1 MKFSVVI
8 PTYNRRHCI
17 GPAIDS
23 VLSQADVDL
32 EIIIVDDGSTDG
44 TLEWLAEQYTDP
56 RIRVLPNVRSKGPA
70 GARNT
75 GILAATSDF
84 IAFLDSDDS
93 YLPGHLAACQRIF
106 HGFPEVGVIYGR
118 ALYEQN
124 GKPVDYMGPN
134 FERKLSQA
142 VASHNDDDVI
152 VFSRD
157 YFTHLLEY
165 GCYFNLSTV
174 ALRAPAARSL
184 MNETLRI
191 AEDYEYWVRL
201 SRHHLFACLK
211 QPQIR
216 YQLHDENISFEQ
228 AETAAD
234 NTPSLIKAYQ
244 IILDYPR
251 LNARQIHLLHR
262 HMAEVLFSWAYRCRT
277 HQELREAAH
286 LHLQSFRYGSR
297 VKNVI
302 ALLKLIPISLYP
314 ARRHRR

>member
-8 PTYNRRHCI
+8 PTYNRRHRI

-23 VLSQADVDL
+23 VLSQAHVDV
-32 EIIIVDDGSTDG
+32 EIIIVDDGSTDR

-56 RIRVLPNVRSKGPA
+56 RIRVLPNVRTKGPA

-84 IAFLDSDDS
+84 IALLDSDDS
-93 YLPGHLAACQRIF
+93 YLPGHLAACQHTF
-106 HGFPEVGVIYGR
+106 NHFPEVGVVYGR
-118 ALYEQN
+118 ALYEKN
-124 GKPVDYMGPN
+124 GQPVDYMGPN
-134 FERKLSQA
+134 FERKLSLA
-142 VASHNDDDVI
+142 VASHNDDDVV
-152 VFSRD
+152 VFSDD

-174 ALRAPAARSL
+174 ALRTPAARSL

-201 SRHHLFACLK
+201 SRNHLFACLK
-211 QPQIR
+211 KPQIR
-216 YQLHDENISFEQ
+216 YQLHEENISFEQ
-228 AETAAD
+228 AQTVAD
-234 NTPSLIKAYQ
+234 NTPSVIKAYQ
-244 IILDYPR
+244 IILNYPR
-251 LNARQIHLLHR
+251 LNTRQIHLLHH

-297 VKNVI
+297 VKNVL

-314 ARRHRR
+314 ARRHGR